1 MRIYLIGLLNLL
13 IDRSILRNYPHT

>member
-13 IDRSILRNYPHT
+13 IDRSILRNHPHT